1 MKDGGEREKNNKKK
15 ALIRF
20 RRVRITVNVSGHWVE
35 CVIFMCV
42 FVCVAF
48 NLVAFNTNDSLE
60 KSSNHVNSLVDFK
73 SYMEQE
79 TLLFLWLVKKT

>member
-42 FVCVAF
+42 AF

-60 KSSNHVNSLVDFK
+60 KSSNHVNSLGDFK